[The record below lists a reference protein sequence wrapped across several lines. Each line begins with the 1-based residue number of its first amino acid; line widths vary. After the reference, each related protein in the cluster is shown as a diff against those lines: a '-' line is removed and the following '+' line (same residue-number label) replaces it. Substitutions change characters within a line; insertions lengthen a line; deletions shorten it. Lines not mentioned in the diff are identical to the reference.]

1 MQMMLIFQGEV
12 NSDLASKNRTQKK
25 PNAFFF
31 FNYLNT
37 SMKFLI
43 FQSSVKIISF
53 FCKYLKK

>member
-31 FNYLNT
+31 NYLNT
-37 SMKFLI
+37 SMKFLM
-43 FQSSVKIISF
+43 FQSSVKIITF
-53 FCKYLKK
+53 FCEYLKK

>member
-31 FNYLNT
+31 NYLNT
-37 SMKFLI
+37 SMKFLM
-43 FQSSVKIISF
+43 FQNSVKIITF